1 MTTQPGQPEPPEAH
15 DGASVDRLD
24 DERHQWLLQSLAREG
39 ALRERAERSEAEIR
53 TLIDT
58 IPALAWTA
66 RADGWVDF
74 YNRRWYEYTG
84 TTATEMAGWGWQA
97 VHDPVELPG
106 VLARWRQSIETGEP
120 FEMRFPLRAADGAF
134 RWFLTRIQ
142 PLRDDDGQILRWFGT
157 SADIDDQRRNEQRLA
172 EAGQREAE
180 GQARLIAILEQMP
193 SGVMIAAAPSAELI
207 YANQQARLIFRGPAA
222 DDVPATEFRARFTAW
237 RPDGTIYDIADAP
250 LARALRGETIRDLEL
265 HFRRPDGS
273 HAVVR
278 ANAAPIRDARGDIV
292 SAVTAYYDITAEK
305 RLALEHERLYQ
316 EAGRAR
322 AEAESANR
330 AKDEFLAML
339 GHELRNPLAPIVTAL
354 QVMEQ
359 HDAPG
364 GRERQIIDRQV
375 TYLTR
380 LVDDLLDVSRLAAGK
395 IELARQRVELAD
407 VVASAVE
414 LTSPMFEGRSHPP
427 DVAVAQGGLALDGDP
442 ARLAQVVAN
451 LLSNAAKYSDPAARI
466 QVTARRDAGDVVLC
480 VRDHGIGIGPDL
492 LPIVFDLFSQE
503 HQAIDRARG
512 GLGLG
517 LAIVRNLVRL
527 HGGSVAAHSEGVGLG
542 SEFVVRLPGAAELPV
557 TARRG
562 EPASTRRARR
572 TSRRV
577 VIVDDNQDAS
587 ELLADALIGLGHD
600 VPIAHDGPSGL
611 SRVTEVV
618 PDVAFLDLGLPGMDG
633 YELARRLRQQ
643 PGLERIR
650 LIALTGYGD
659 PAARLRSAAAG
670 FDEHLVKPASLA
682 RIAEAIDR
690 GAAAPDAAG

>member
-1 MTTQPGQPEPPEAH
+1 MTTQPGQPEPAEAPG
-15 DGASVDRLD
+15 GASVDRLD
-24 DERHQWLLQSLAREG
+24 DERHQWLLQSLAREA

-84 TTATEMAGWGWQA
+84 TTAAEMAGWGWQA

-222 DDVPATEFRARFTAW
+222 DDVPGGEFRARFTAW
-237 RPDGTIYDIADAP
+237 RPDGTIYEIADAP

-364 GRERQIIDRQV
+364 GRERHIIDRQV

-427 DVAVAQGGLALDGDP
+427 DVAVARDGLALDGDP

-480 VRDHGIGIGPDL
+480 VRDHGIGIGPEL

-542 SEFVVRLPGAAELPV
+542 SEFVVRLPGAAELSAA
-557 TARRG
+557 ARRG
-562 EPASTRRARR
+562 EPASARRARR

-600 VPIAHDGPSGL
+600 VRIAHDGPSGL

-682 RIAEAIDR
+682 RIAEAIER
-690 GAAAPDAAG
+690 GAAASDAAG